1 MARGNSTSLWTA
13 ALAEECRGNV
23 REDEVENDR
32 VEREKAEKVRR
43 MTGMS
48 TNESL
53 GWVIELEQ
61 RAIQGQIRLRRLWLW
76 L

>member
-1 MARGNSTSLWTA
+1 MARGKSTSLWTA
-13 ALAEECRGNV
+13 ALAEVCRGNV

-32 VEREKAEKVRR
+32 VEREKAEKVGR

-53 GWVIELEQ
+53 GLGWVE
-61 RAIQGQIRLRRLWLW
+61 
-76 L
+76 